1 MLFPNKDLIYLD
13 FLCSGKA
20 QLLTK
25 QDMKSGL
32 YKSKL
37 AQARATSYD
46 FLPMQFGS
54 NEQTRLGW
62 RLVDVLRSDS
72 GLVFSDNLAII
83 QRNDT
88 FLNLLKLLVEK
99 PKLDLLLILDE
110 HQNLKGVLNKY
121 DITNLYFVSR
131 VYMSMHVLEVLGYF
145 AISLTDGGLTDLHER
160 INDSKNESKSW
171 SHQGNDLI
179 SLLEILQCLTPIQL
193 LRKGNLYFLPFPSK
207 DRSIQFTNKSIYE
220 LRNNTMHPRVSGQ
233 SSFKIDSQFLRD
245 YSYVENA
252 IIDIYHYCLAIYG
265 ETALNRWIADNI

>member
-25 QDMKSGL
+25 QDMKNGS
-32 YKSKL
+32 YL
-37 AQARATSYD
+37 AKITRAKVNSHD
-46 FLPMQFGS
+46 FLPIQNAS
-54 NEQTRLGW
+54 NGQANFGW
-62 RLVDVLRSDS
+62 RLVDVLHSES
-72 GLVFSDNLAII
+72 NLTFSDNLATI

-88 FLNLLKLLVEK
+88 FLNLLKILVEM

-145 AISLTDGGLTDLHER
+145 AISLTDGGLTDLHKGV
-160 INDSKNESKSW
+160 NDSKNGSKSW
-171 SHQGNDLI
+171 SHQGNGLI
-179 SLLEILQCLTPIQL
+179 SLLEILECLTPILL
-193 LRKGNLYFLPFPSK
+193 LRKGNLYFTPFPSK
-207 DRSIQFTNKSIYE
+207 DRSIKFTNKSIYD

-252 IIDIYHYCLAIYG
+252 ITDIYHYCLAIYG
-265 ETALNRWIADNI
+265 ESALNRWITDNL